1 MLEYIPLAFLFI
13 SFHLLWLDASCLL
26 LPLLSA
32 SALSLS
38 LSLFV
43 RNEIQGRTKRFVLEE
58 IKGSKK
64 TDS

>member
-38 LSLFV
+38 LFV